1 MNDNDSDNDI
11 QARRAGRDFDAWL
24 STAPGK
30 YLVAWEQAQLDRALT
45 DVFGYHAVQLGVPAL
60 RALRANRMPHRW
72 LAVEGLSDGAPT
84 LHTSPEEVP
93 RDVDHAALDTEAPSL
108 DLRVTRSRVDVLCQ
122 FEGLPFKSQ
131 SLDLVVL
138 PHTLEWTRDPHEVLR
153 EVARV
158 LMPNGRVVISGFNS
172 ASLWGMR
179 QRLGNVRQRL
189 GGTAPSYLP
198 RGGEVIGY
206 RRLRDWLRLLS
217 IDIEGG
223 RFGCYAA
230 PVRSEAWLQRTRW
243 MDTTGDRWWPVFGAV
258 YFVVAVKRVRGMRL
272 VGLVK
277 QVPKMNGS
285 APAVATQRMPKH
297 DHDNT
302 KR

>member
-1 MNDNDSDNDI
+1 MSDGDPT
-11 QARRAGRDFDAWL
+11 ALLVGRNFDAWL
-24 STAPGK
+24 TSAPGR
-30 YLVAWEQAQLDRALT
+30 YLVAWEQAQLDRALV

-72 LAVEGLSDGAPT
+72 LAVEGVGEPA
-84 LHTSPEEVP
+84 VP
-93 RDVDHAALDTEAPSL
+93 LNATAGEPMDDPDIRADDVRRRL
-108 DLRVTRSRVDVLCQ
+108 DLHCQ
-122 FEGLPFKSQ
+122 FEALPFRSQ

-138 PHTLEWTRDPHEVLR
+138 PHTLELTRDPHEVLR

-179 QRLGNVRQRL
+179 QRLGTLRQRL
-189 GGTAPSYLP
+189 GGTGPSYLP
-198 RGGEVIGY
+198 SGGEVIGY

-230 PVRSEAWLQRTRW
+230 PVRSDAWLQRTRW

-272 VGLVK
+272 VGLAK
-277 QVPKMNGS
+277 QAPVLNGN
-285 APAVATQRMPKH
+285 APAVATRRMPQLSPH
-297 DHDNT
+297 D
-302 KR
+302 KQSG